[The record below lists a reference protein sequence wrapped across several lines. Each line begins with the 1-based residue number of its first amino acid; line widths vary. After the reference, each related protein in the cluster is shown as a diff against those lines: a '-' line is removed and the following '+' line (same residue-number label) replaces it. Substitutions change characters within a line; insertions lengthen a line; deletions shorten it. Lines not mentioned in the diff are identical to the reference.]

1 MSLKITLEAMI
12 KAGCTPE
19 QIMELCLLMKKL
31 KANGLSNDK
40 KSAQKRKERSRF
52 RTYVPATHSDS
63 RDMRRHWGHVATSST
78 FSPSN
83 GFPPAIY
90 TKNNTPPSL
99 TPSASPSITRAKG
112 HRIPDGWTPDEAGI
126 NFCVQSGVNYQFELD
141 KFRDYWSAKAGKDAC
156 KVNWNATWR
165 NWVRS
170 AADRQP
176 KKKLTALERYAQG
189 VVELEKQ
196 EKQDN
201 VYKLT
206 R

>member
-1 MSLKITLEAMI
+1 
-12 KAGCTPE
+12 
-19 QIMELCLLMKKL
+19 
-31 KANGLSNDK
+31 
-40 KSAQKRKERSRF
+40 
-52 RTYVPATHSDS
+52 
-63 RDMRRHWGHVATSST
+63 
-78 FSPSN
+78 
-83 GFPPAIY
+83 
-90 TKNNTPPSL
+90 
-99 TPSASPSITRAKG
+99 
-112 HRIPDGWTPDEAGI
+112 
-126 NFCVQSGVNYQFELD
+126 VNYQIEIE
-141 KFRDYWSAKAGKDAC
+141 KFRDYWAAKAGKDAC

-189 VVELEKQ
+189 AVDLEKQ